1 MSIKAHYESEIFQAQ
16 TNINQIL
23 PTKLTIEKSIAKLK
37 QTRDSI
43 DSQINSIHNDLR
55 ICNSSAIAC
64 EKTIQMS
71 KKNLEASKS
80 TVNETLIKA
89 LKKDTDE
96 LGAQK
101 SGLIKDSKI
110 ITGWKQAMSKNGL
123 RLAYIREEVSTLS
136 AIASK
141 YASSVYGKP
150 TKVEFTINQEKDNP
164 QLEMT
169 VNGKYCEGFSTGEKR
184 LLEVAM
190 TLSLLTLLKTA
201 GMNLDFLILDEA
213 TDGLS
218 IASKTQLLSVI
229 NELANNHQII
239 AISHDE
245 LIKKSLSGNL
255 ITVIKDESTSRSTVE
270 CHTLV

>member
-1 MSIKAHYESEIFQAQ
+1 
-16 TNINQIL
+16 
-23 PTKLTIEKSIAKLK
+23 
-37 QTRDSI
+37 
-43 DSQINSIHNDLR
+43 
-55 ICNSSAIAC
+55 
-64 EKTIQMS
+64 MS

-80 TVNETLIKA
+80 TVNENLIKA

-150 TKVEFTINQEKDNP
+150 TKVEFAINQEKDNP
-164 QLEMT
+164 QLEFT
-169 VNGKYCEGFSTGEKR
+169 VNGKYAEAFSTGEKR
-184 LLEVAM
+184 LLEIAM

-213 TDGLS
+213 MDGLS
-218 IASKTQLLSVI
+218 IASKVQLLSI
-229 NELANNHQII
+229 IKDLSTDHQVVL
-239 AISHDE
+239 ISHDD
-245 LIKKSLSGNL
+245 LVKSTLTGNI
-255 ITVIKDESTSRSTVE
+255 ITVTKDESTSRSTVE